1 MAKFLSFI
9 LSFFAKILVRLQK
22 YLKRRR
28 RKAVKQWRHL
38 KRRKQK
44 SIRRNRPGKKWKS
57 RYQSVLLSVLVLVL
71 CTGAADQADFEKRW
85 RAFGGWN
92 QEWFEKWGWLGEGM
106 ICIQP
111 INRTGRE
118 KGEASERV
126 EEGVSL
132 FLREGRLVFFRIRQ
146 KPSKE
151 ETFQ

>member
-1 MAKFLSFI
+1 MGKEPM
-9 LSFFAKILVRLQK
+9 KEKKRKK

-38 KRRKQK
+38 RRRKQK

>member
-1 MAKFLSFI
+1 MKEKKL
-9 LSFFAKILVRLQK
+9 KK

-146 KPSKE
+146 KPFKE

>member
-1 MAKFLSFI
+1 MKE
-9 LSFFAKILVRLQK
+9 KKRKK

-38 KRRKQK
+38 RRRKQK

>member
-1 MAKFLSFI
+1 MKEKKL
-9 LSFFAKILVRLQK
+9 KK

-38 KRRKQK
+38 RRRKQK

>member
-1 MAKFLSFI
+1 MKE
-9 LSFFAKILVRLQK
+9 KKRKK

>member
-1 MAKFLSFI
+1 MGKEPM
-9 LSFFAKILVRLQK
+9 KEKKRKK

-38 KRRKQK
+38 RRRKQK

-118 KGEASERV
+118 KGEASEWV

-146 KPSKE
+146 KSFKE

>member
-1 MAKFLSFI
+1 
-9 LSFFAKILVRLQK
+9 
-22 YLKRRR
+22 
-28 RKAVKQWRHL
+28 VKQWRHL
-38 KRRKQK
+38 RRRKQK

>member
-1 MAKFLSFI
+1 M
-9 LSFFAKILVRLQK
+9 
-22 YLKRRR
+22 
-28 RKAVKQWRHL
+28 
-38 KRRKQK
+38 
-44 SIRRNRPGKKWKS
+44 
-57 RYQSVLLSVLVLVL
+57 

-146 KPSKE
+146 KPFKE

>member
-1 MAKFLSFI
+1 MQSGVRGKGAHEGKETKEIFKETAKEGGETVE
-9 LSFFAKILVRLQK
+9 A
-22 YLKRRR
+22 LKAQETKEHPAQPARE
-28 RKAVKQWRHL
+28 
-38 KRRKQK
+38 
-44 SIRRNRPGKKWKS
+44 KWKS

>member
-1 MAKFLSFI
+1 MGKEPM
-9 LSFFAKILVRLQK
+9 KEKKRKK

-146 KPSKE
+146 KPFKE

>member
-1 MAKFLSFI
+1 MKE
-9 LSFFAKILVRLQK
+9 KKRKK

-38 KRRKQK
+38 RRRKQK

-146 KPSKE
+146 KPFKE

>member
-1 MAKFLSFI
+1 MGKEPM
-9 LSFFAKILVRLQK
+9 KEKKRKK

-38 KRRKQK
+38 RRRKQK

-71 CTGAADQADFEKRW
+71 CTWAADQADFEKRW

-132 FLREGRLVFFRIRQ
+132 FLREGCLVFFRIRQ

>member
-1 MAKFLSFI
+1 M
-9 LSFFAKILVRLQK
+9 
-22 YLKRRR
+22 
-28 RKAVKQWRHL
+28 KQWRHL

-71 CTGAADQADFEKRW
+71 CTGAADQADFEKRL

-146 KPSKE
+146 KPFKE